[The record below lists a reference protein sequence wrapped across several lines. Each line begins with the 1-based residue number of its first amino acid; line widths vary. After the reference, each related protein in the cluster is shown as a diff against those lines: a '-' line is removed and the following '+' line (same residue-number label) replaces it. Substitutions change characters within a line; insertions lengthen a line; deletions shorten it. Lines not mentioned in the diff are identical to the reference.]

1 MATKKIS
8 KKKETENE
16 KKGKTKFNTNKIFY
30 FITILNVILIFII
43 FKICITNKNE
53 IKNNNLYIHQIETN
67 QIEKID
73 DKNNNKE
80 NKKEDKRFKS
90 YDLLIGLTDKTLE
103 RVVLDSND
111 VNYIVIKVCEKFG
124 VGFTLTKSI
133 GGYVGNLNEYHV
145 EDSYILRLN
154 LIEEKTVLNIIDE
167 LEKEMNID
175 SIMVEEIEKV
185 VYNE

>member
-8 KKKETENE
+8 KKKETKNE
-16 KKGKTKFNTNKIFY
+16 KKGKTKINTNKIFY

-43 FKICITNKNE
+43 FKICITNKIE
-53 IKNNNLYIHQIETN
+53 IKNNNSYIHQIETK
-67 QIEKID
+67 QIEKVDNRNI
-73 DKNNNKE
+73 E
-80 NKKEDKRFKS
+80 NKKDDKRFKS